1 MKYPFTN
8 AGFIALQQQLHQLDD
23 QSLLTEANLI
33 QTNFGQWLFSKF
45 ELSPSQQ
52 FFFSQLNASAVSL
65 YSSETAF
72 AVANRLMV
80 TLDKEDKDKDKDE
93 QGKIIWSISSLSARA
108 GINSF
113 EPSGTLTFYI
123 RYT

>member
-8 AGFIALQQQLHQLDD
+8 AGFMALQQQFHQLDD
-23 QSLLTEANLI
+23 QSLSTEANLI
-33 QTNFGQWLFSKF
+33 QTNFGQWLFLHF
-45 ELSPSQQ
+45 ELSPKQQ
-52 FFFSQLNASAVSL
+52 SFFSQLAPSAVAL
-65 YSSETAF
+65 YACETAF
-72 AVANRLMV
+72 ALENRLMV
-80 TLDKEDKDKDKDE
+80 SLDKDEKDKDKDE
-93 QGKIIWSISSLSARA
+93 QGKIIWSVSSLSARS

>member
-8 AGFIALQQQLHQLDD
+8 AGFIALQQQLYQLDD
-23 QSLLTEANLI
+23 QSLSAEANLI
-33 QTNFGQWLFSKF
+33 QTNFGQWLFSNF
-45 ELSPSQQ
+45 ELSPNQQ
-52 FFFSQLNASAVSL
+52 SFFSQLNASAVAL
-65 YSSETAF
+65 YGSETAF

-80 TLDKEDKDKDKDE
+80 TLDKDEKDKDKDE
-93 QGKIIWSISSLSARA
+93 QGKIIWSTSSLSAKA

-123 RYT
+123 RYS